1 MSTQENAN
9 NREEGTVR
17 LEQRGPVAVL
27 TLSRPAALNALTW
40 AMYQQ
45 METHLEILAS
55 DPATRAVILRG
66 DGNAFAAG
74 TDIQQFRGF
83 TGADGVAYEYKM
95 EAIVERLYTLPKPVI
110 AAVHGY
116 AVGAGLVLAV
126 ACDLRY
132 ATPAARFG
140 APIARTLGNC
150 LSLKNYQHLAQA
162 FGAMSAKEILFTAR
176 LLSAT
181 DALQCGFLTTIVE
194 EDRLFTHVLEVAQQI
209 STLAPLTIWATK
221 EAQRRLNLADTIPY
235 DDVLTRVYGSH
246 DFAEGVQ
253 AYIEKRKPAWSGN

>member
-83 TGADGVAYEYKM
+83 TGADGVVYEHKM
-95 EAIVERLYTLPKPVI
+95 EAIIERLYTLPKPGI
-110 AAVHGY
+110 
-116 AVGAGLVLAV
+116 
-126 ACDLRY
+126 
-132 ATPAARFG
+132 
-140 APIARTLGNC
+140 
-150 LSLKNYQHLAQA
+150 
-162 FGAMSAKEILFTAR
+162 
-176 LLSAT
+176 
-181 DALQCGFLTTIVE
+181 
-194 EDRLFTHVLEVAQQI
+194 
-209 STLAPLTIWATK
+209 
-221 EAQRRLNLADTIPY
+221 
-235 DDVLTRVYGSH
+235 
-246 DFAEGVQ
+246 
-253 AYIEKRKPAWSGN
+253 